1 LWVEIDSKGKK
12 YYNQRIEKRNAMQVN
27 KKYKDSVF
35 TLLFGEKQTLIEL
48 YNAASGTNYT
58 MDTDV
63 EINTL

>member
-1 LWVEIDSKGKK
+1 
-12 YYNQRIEKRNAMQVN
+12 MQVN